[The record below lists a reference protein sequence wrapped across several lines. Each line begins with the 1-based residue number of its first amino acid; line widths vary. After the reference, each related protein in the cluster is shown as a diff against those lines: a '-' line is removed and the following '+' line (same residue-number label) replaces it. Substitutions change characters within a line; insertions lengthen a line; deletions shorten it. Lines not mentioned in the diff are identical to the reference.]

1 MGAATQILFIGN
13 SFTNRNDLPGM
24 LEGLG
29 ASASPARPIR
39 TRRVIANGAALKTHW
54 DRGTARDEILRTPW
68 DYVVLQEQSTLP
80 LKNRARMHESIRIF
94 DRAIRERG
102 AKTVLYLTW
111 ARLHSFDRQ
120 DELSDAF
127 TTIGREL
134 EAVVVPA
141 GVAWKR
147 ALAERPGLVLHD
159 KDQSHP
165 NAAGTYLAA
174 CTFYAALFDETPAG
188 LTTDFP
194 VLQKQEP
201 ETLRALQDVAWHTVK
216 EFTLRPPPA
225 PPAPTARSGG
235 SRTPAARTRRA

>member
-1 MGAATQILFIGN
+1 MPATQILFIGN
-13 SFTNRNDLPGM
+13 SFTNRNDVPGM
-24 LEGLG
+24 LERLG
-29 ASASPARPIR
+29 ASASPARRIE
-39 TRRVIANGAALKTHW
+39 TRRVIANGAALKAHW
-54 DRGTARDEILRTPW
+54 DRGTARDEIKRSAW

-80 LKNRARMHESIRIF
+80 LKNRARMHESIRTF
-94 DRAIRERG
+94 DLAIRERG

-134 EAVVVPA
+134 GAIVLPA

-165 NAAGTYLAA
+165 NPGGTYLAA
-174 CTFYAALFDETPAG
+174 CTFYATLFAQSPVG

-194 VLQKQEP
+194 VLKKQEP
-201 ETLRALQDVAWHTVK
+201 ELLRALQDVAWRTVR
-216 EFTLRPPPA
+216 ELNTNELAGR
-225 PPAPTARSGG
+225 ARSK
-235 SRTPAARTRRA
+235 R